1 MSIVTLPDL
10 PSPPGYSEQAISSF
24 NRTGPS
30 EKDLIKLKENHSMVI
45 AKQPVQG
52 LFMQGFMMYM
62 SGSSVQ
68 IMSMMVVSNNL
79 MNACKSISNVGKVF
93 KPVEHP
99 QVSLTL
105 PKLTFIAIQ
114 CIAIGLVMWKLS
126 VMGLLPT
133 TSGDWMMYLLVKK
146 VPLEISGGGMH

>member
-1 MSIVTLPDL
+1 MSQRLLTKL
-10 PSPPGYSEQAISSF
+10 PSPPGYNEQAISSF

-30 EKDLIKLKENHSMVI
+30 ERELIKLKENHSMVI
-45 AKQPVQG
+45 AKQPFQG

-62 SGSSVQ
+62 SGSTVQ

-79 MNACKSISNVGKVF
+79 MNACKSISNVGKIF

-99 QVSLTL
+99 QVSLSL
-105 PKLTFIAIQ
+105 PKLIFIGIQ
-114 CIAIGLVMWKLS
+114 CLAICLVLWKLS
-126 VMGLLPT
+126 AMGLLPT

-146 VPLEISGGGMH
+146 VPLERSGGGMH

>member
-1 MSIVTLPDL
+1 MS
-10 PSPPGYSEQAISSF
+10 PSKIPGPPGYNEKVISAIT
-24 NRTGPS
+24 RGGPS
-30 EKDLIKLKENHSMVI
+30 ERDLIKLKENHSMVI
-45 AKQPVQG
+45 AKQPFQN

-79 MNACKSISNVGKVF
+79 TNALKSISNTGKVF

-99 QVSLTL
+99 LVSLTL
-105 PKLTFIAIQ
+105 PKIVFIGTQLLSIT
-114 CIAIGLVMWKLS
+114 LVMYKLS

-133 TSGDWMMYLLVKK
+133 TAGDWMMYLLVNKS
-146 VPLEISGGGMH
+146 PLEKSGGGIQ